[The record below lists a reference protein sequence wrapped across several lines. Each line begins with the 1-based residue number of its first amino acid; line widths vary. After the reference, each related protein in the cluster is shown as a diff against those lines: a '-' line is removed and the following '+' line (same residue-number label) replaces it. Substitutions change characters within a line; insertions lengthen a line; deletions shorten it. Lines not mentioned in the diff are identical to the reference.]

1 MTACLGLVTPVGA
14 QSPSG
19 GSAYAP
25 GDGAPTRAA
34 CAALGFEIY
43 KEPVNIYQRFLVDFE
58 AQRRAGR
65 AGRRAI
71 AGGVNRSVRWRLRP
85 HWSDQTQTGGHA
97 DPGPQFP

>member
-43 KEPVNIYQRFLVDFE
+43 KEPVNIYQRFPQPMV
-58 AQRRAGR
+58 QRETSSFSHAGAPPPAPPLPSGAAAPARACLPS
-65 AGRRAI
+65 AKKLA
-71 AGGVNRSVRWRLRP
+71 AS
-85 HWSDQTQTGGHA
+85 T
-97 DPGPQFP
+97 